1 MKLFGMIGLLCG
13 AVSALS
19 CAATVGMKMTSG
31 VDMTGNPLLLLTAL
45 SAMLGAQFL
54 FMGML
59 GELCS
64 RIFFEVRGMP
74 NYAIR
79 KTFNFDEPS
88 VPAFTAQRRA
98 A

>member
-1 MKLFGMIGLLCG
+1 MKLIGMIGLICG
-13 AVSALS
+13 AVSGLS
-19 CAATVGMKMTSG
+19 GAATLFMKFAEG
-31 VDMTGNPLLLLTAL
+31 QDMTDNPLLLLTAL

-59 GELCS
+59 GELCA

-79 KTFNFDEPS
+79 NTLNFESHSLPIEKT
-88 VPAFTAQRRA
+88 RRA